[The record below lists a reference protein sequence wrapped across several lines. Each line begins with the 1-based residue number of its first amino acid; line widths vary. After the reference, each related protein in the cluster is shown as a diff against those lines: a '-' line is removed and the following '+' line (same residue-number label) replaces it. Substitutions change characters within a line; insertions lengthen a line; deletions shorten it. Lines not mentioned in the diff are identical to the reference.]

1 MNMVGIQGR
10 GESVWLGFFLYTVL
24 LQFSGVARTR
34 GDEAFAER
42 CVAEASRL
50 ASNLER
56 AGWDGEWYR
65 RAYFDDGTPLGSA
78 ANAECRIDAIAQ
90 AWAVLSGEAPPARAR
105 SAMDA
110 VDRLLVRRDAGLIAL
125 LTPPFDRADPSPG
138 YIQGYVPGVR
148 ENGGQYTHGAI
159 WAIMAF
165 AALGDRER
173 AWELYDLINPI
184 RHGESR
190 DEVAVY
196 RVEPYVV
203 AADVYGVDPHT
214 GRGGWTWMTGSAGW
228 AYQLLLES
236 LIGLRFDVDT
246 LRFAPCLPP
255 GWDRFV
261 IRYRYK
267 ETVYTCTVSSSTLA
281 CGVRSVTVDG
291 IEQPDQ
297 AVHLVNDQRPHEVV
311 VELG

>member
-1 MNMVGIQGR
+1 MHAV
-10 GESVWLGFFLYTVL
+10 
-24 LQFSGVARTR
+24 
-34 GDEAFAER
+34 
-42 CVAEASRL
+42 
-50 ASNLER
+50 R
-56 AGWDGEWYR
+56 AH
-65 RAYFDDGTPLGSA
+65 
-78 ANAECRIDAIAQ
+78 
-90 AWAVLSGEAPPARAR
+90 
-105 SAMDA
+105 
-110 VDRLLVRRDAGLIAL
+110 LVRRDPQLVLL
-125 LTPPFDRADPSPG
+125 LTPPFDRMAHDPG
-138 YIQGYVPGVR
+138 YIKGYVPGVR

-173 AWELYDLINPI
+173 AWELFDLINPV
-184 RHGESR
+184 RHAENR
-190 DEVAVY
+190 DEVGIY
-196 RVEPYVV
+196 RVEPYVI
-203 AADVYGVDPHT
+203 AADVYGVAPHT

-261 IRYRYK
+261 VRYRFK

-291 IEQPDQ
+291 VAQPDL
-297 AVHLVNDQRPHEVV
+297 AVHLTNDQRPHEVV